1 MRLRPIVL
9 VLPTLL
15 CLAAAV
21 SCSDSGS
28 SGDDSGPIGAR
39 QLDGTSLCTLLS
51 EDTMAKLLGV
61 KKLESDSTA
70 GAGDDCEWTAPVDG
84 STDGKL
90 QISTSYVME
99 IGEQTTVGGLRAR
112 RAIQSTAC
120 EISIDTTGATDPA
133 GESGKA
139 DPALRVWFL
148 GPADSFDD
156 AKNCKAASRLAEA
169 AMRALP
175 EG

>member
-28 SGDDSGPIGAR
+28 SDDDSGPIGAR
-39 QLDGTSLCTLLS
+39 QLDGTNLCTLLS
-51 EDTMAKLLGV
+51 TDTMAKLLGV
-61 KKLESDSTA
+61 KKLERDPTA
-70 GAGDDCEWTAPVDG
+70 GASDDCGWTAPVDG
-84 STDGKL
+84 AADGKL
-90 QISTSYVME
+90 QMNSFYVME
-99 IGEQTTVGGLRAR
+99 VGQQTTIGGLRAR
-112 RAIQSTAC
+112 RLIQSTGC

-156 AKNCKAASRLAEA
+156 AKNCKAASRLAVA

>member
-9 VLPTLL
+9 ALPTLL
-15 CLAAAV
+15 CLAATV
-21 SCSDSGS
+21 SCGGSDS

-39 QLDGTSLCTLLS
+39 QLDGTNLCKLLS

-61 KKLESDSTA
+61 KKLQNDSSP
-70 GAGDDCEWTAPVDG
+70 GATDDCEWTAPVDG
-84 STDGKL
+84 SADGKL
-90 QISTSYVME
+90 QMSSNYVME
-99 IGEQTTVGGLRAR
+99 VGERTTVGGLRAR
-112 RAIQSTAC
+112 RAIQFTAC
-120 EISIDTTGATDPA
+120 EVSVDTTGATDPA

-148 GPADSFDD
+148 GPPDGFDD
-156 AKNCKAASRLAEA
+156 AKNCKAAGRLAEA

-175 EG
+175 QA

>member
-1 MRLRPIVL
+1 MRLRPLVL
-9 VLPTLL
+9 ILPTLL

-21 SCSDSGS
+21 SCGDSGS
-28 SGDDSGPIGAR
+28 SSDDSGPIGAR
-39 QLDGTSLCTLLS
+39 QLHGTNLCTLLS

-61 KKLESDSTA
+61 KKLESDSAA
-70 GAGDDCEWTAPVDG
+70 GASDDCEWTAPVDG
-84 STDGKL
+84 SADGKL
-90 QISTSYVME
+90 QMSSYYVME
-99 IGEQTTVGGLRAR
+99 VGEQTTVGGLRAR
-112 RAIQSTAC
+112 RAVQSTAC
-120 EISIDTTGATDPA
+120 EISVDTTGATDPA

-139 DPALRVWFL
+139 APALRVWFL
-148 GPADSFDD
+148 GPADGFDD